1 MMRRL
6 FISRP
11 GPAPASTAA
20 GAQLPAL
27 TSLRFVAA
35 FAVLVLH
42 YRDLLGPLPAW
53 LLRAIVGGQFGV
65 TFFFVLSGFILTYR
79 YREWFARGV
88 SSAS

>member
-1 MMRRL
+1 M
-6 FISRP
+6 
-11 GPAPASTAA
+11 
-20 GAQLPAL
+20 
-27 TSLRFVAA
+27 
-35 FAVLVLH
+35 LVLH